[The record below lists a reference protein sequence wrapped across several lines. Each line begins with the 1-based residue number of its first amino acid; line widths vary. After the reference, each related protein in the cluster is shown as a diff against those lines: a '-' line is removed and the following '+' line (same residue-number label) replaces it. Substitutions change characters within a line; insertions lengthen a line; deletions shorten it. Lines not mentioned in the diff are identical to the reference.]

1 MGVYTELLLFVTF
14 WMVVR
19 VWIRQQNHEWRA
31 GWSVPRREPW
41 PNPWLRRIARSS
53 GYDVDAALE
62 AYRRGQEKQQGDG
75 HQSAD

>member
-14 WMVVR
+14 WLVVR

-41 PNPWLRRIARSS
+41 PNPWLRRMARSA

-62 AYRRGQEKQQGDG
+62 AYRRGPAKQQEDG
-75 HQSAD
+75 HESTL